1 MRSRIRSILSR
12 TYFVV
17 IGHTQCYFPQVRE
30 ARIPLGNCHLLTTHI
45 VSKQPTRL
53 ACPNLLLQ
61 CPSQAILL
69 LIALAQLR
77 LLPLQPGASWQE
89 QAMQL
94 LDLLL
99 LDLLLLE
106 VLLILRKPRLQ
117 VLRKKKLRLGL
128 DFTAPARSIEVE
140 L

>member
-1 MRSRIRSILSR
+1 M
-12 TYFVV
+12 
-17 IGHTQCYFPQVRE
+17 
-30 ARIPLGNCHLLTTHI
+30 
-45 VSKQPTRL
+45 L

-69 LIALAQLR
+69 LIALAQPR
-77 LLPLQPGASWQE
+77 LLPLQLEASWQE

-128 DFTAPARSIEVE
+128 DFAAPARSIEVE
-140 L
+140 Q